1 MMKNKS
7 MIKKTVLGAIVAMSC
22 TQALAADYTDGNVRK
37 NDFNWMQMNLMQSA
51 DESPNDFYQ
60 NH

>member
-22 TQALAADYTDGNVRK
+22 TQALLLIIPMATSVKMILTGCR
-37 NDFNWMQMNLMQSA
+37 
-51 DESPNDFYQ
+51 
-60 NH
+60 

>member
-37 NDFNWMQMNLMQSA
+37 NDFNWMQMNLMQS
-51 DESPNDFYQ
+51 
-60 NH
+60 